1 MQPRFPARG
10 TPEYFRFIE
19 EWLIK
24 ERVDN
29 ERQWRL
35 LRGLEDSLTGLD
47 PVMSVV
53 GLVFGNPGIGSGS
66 GAGNGSGS

>member
-35 LRGLEDSLTGLD
+35 LRELEDSTTGLD
-47 PVMSVV
+47 PIISIV
-53 GLVFGNPGIGSGS
+53 GLRFVGFGS
-66 GAGNGSGS
+66 GNGSGSGSGT